1 MKRALAA
8 LLCGLVLAAFALGAA
23 GCGESGFGGGKK
35 ALQAGS
41 PSFEVKSVAQG
52 YDAQY
57 ASIDVYGNVVLQ
69 SAAQDGSAS
78 SYMLYNVVD
87 GSSVTAE
94 TSIQDTSLSGLY
106 CTLEYTAAEGAGFG
120 TQTYNF
126 YAKNG
131 KVHSVTVSAVD
142 GLDMSLSGNTLQ
154 LEGGTYLYLDADGNG
169 HVGQAGFGYDNGVKN
184 SPYTFVLDD
193 YVLDFSDAEGVAVV
207 YGRDG
212 SFVRTVDLHEE
223 IGFNRDMQEIFQFG
237 RAQTWSFGNVF
248 WVQFALPTPVDGAF
262 TFTDEEGT
270 AYDLQTYKYDAAADK
285 VSEVSVPF
293 FISRVEKSAN
303 GTYAVIY
310 GNEVL
315 KDKTVGPYIVQTIG
329 EDGKNYADL
338 QELLPGAN
346 TLYFA
351 GGNIVLD
358 NGVQQRVLDGSG
370 GEICTQES
378 DFAYIGNNYFV
389 NFEKRQAYDAQG
401 KEVFADTMQCLDLVV
416 ETGLV
421 YAEDDNRESS
431 TYRQVFR
438 FTAATNSLDNIGTL
452 EDPNAH
458 DGNTGIYWTMRN
470 AEGELFLYNATYGAE
485 VARGSSF
492 SVRECEIDGVRYA
505 LIRAVDA
512 DGNASLYVC
521 KLTPPLA

>member
-23 GCGESGFGGGKK
+23 GCGESGFGGGKQ

-52 YDAQY
+52 YDAQS
-57 ASIDVYGNVVLQ
+57 SIDAYGNVVLQ
-69 SAAQDGSAS
+69 SAAQDGSAP
-78 SYMLYNVVD
+78 SYMLYNIVD
-87 GSSVTAE
+87 DSSVTAE
-94 TSIQDTSLSGLY
+94 TSIRAITALSGLY
-106 CTLEYTAAEGAGFG
+106 YTMEYTAASDADVG

-142 GLDMSLSGNTLQ
+142 GLDMSQSGNTLQ

-169 HVGQAGFGYDNGVKN
+169 HVGQAGFGYDNGVTRDA
-184 SPYTFVLDD
+184 YTFVLDD

-223 IGFNRDMQEIFQFG
+223 IGFNRDMQEIFQLG

-262 TFTDEEGT
+262 TFTDENGT

-285 VSEVSVPF
+285 ISEVSVPF
-293 FISRVEKSAN
+293 FIDEVVKPAY
-303 GTYAVIY
+303 GVYAVIY

-351 GGNIVLD
+351 GSNIVLD

-370 GEICTQES
+370 EEVYTQEI

-389 NFEKRQAYDAQG
+389 NYKKRQAYDAQG
-401 KEVFADTMQCLDLVV
+401 KEVLAETMQYLDHVV

-421 YAEDDNRESS
+421 YAEDYDSASS
-431 TYRQVFR
+431 TYGQVFR

-452 EDPNAH
+452 ENQREH
-458 DGNTGIYWTMRN
+458 YGNTGIYWTMRN
-470 AEGELFLYNATYGAE
+470 AEGELFLYNSTYGAE

-492 SVRECEIDGVRYA
+492 SVDEREIDGVRYA
-505 LIRAVDA
+505 FIRAVDA

>member
-23 GCGESGFGGGKK
+23 GCGESGFGGGKQ

-52 YDAQY
+52 YDAQS
-57 ASIDVYGNVVLQ
+57 SIDAYGNVVLQ
-69 SAAQDGSAS
+69 SAAQDGSAP
-78 SYMLYNVVD
+78 SYMLYNIVD

-94 TSIQDTSLSGLY
+94 TSIGTTSLSGLY
-106 CTLEYTAAEGAGFG
+106 YTLEYTAASDADVS

-142 GLDMSLSGNTLQ
+142 GLDMSKSGNTLQ

-169 HVGQAGFGYDNGVKN
+169 HVGQAGFGYDNGVTRDA
-184 SPYTFVLDD
+184 YTFVLDD

-223 IGFNRDMQEIFQFG
+223 IGFNRDMQEIFQLG

-262 TFTDEEGT
+262 TFTDENGT

-285 VSEVSVPF
+285 ISEVSVPF
-293 FISRVEKSAN
+293 FIDEVVKPAY
-303 GTYAVIY
+303 GVYAVIY

-351 GGNIVLD
+351 GSNIVLD

-370 GEICTQES
+370 EEVYTKES

-401 KEVFADTMQCLDLVV
+401 KEVFADTMQYLDHVV

-421 YAEDDNRESS
+421 YAEDRDSESS
-431 TYRQVFR
+431 TYGQVFR

-452 EDPNAH
+452 ENQREH
-458 DGNTGIYWTMRN
+458 YGNTGIYWTMRN
-470 AEGELFLYNATYGAE
+470 AEGELFLYNSTYGAE

-492 SVRECEIDGVRYA
+492 SVDEREIDGVRYA
-505 LIRAVDA
+505 FIRAVDA